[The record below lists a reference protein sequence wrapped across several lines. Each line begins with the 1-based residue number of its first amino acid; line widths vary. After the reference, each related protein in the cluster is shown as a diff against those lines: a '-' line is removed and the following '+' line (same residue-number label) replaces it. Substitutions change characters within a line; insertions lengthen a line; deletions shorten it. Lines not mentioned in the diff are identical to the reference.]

1 MRKDE
6 LKAAMLDAM
15 KGGRTVEK
23 NVLRVALG
31 EVQTLESRGGT
42 DAADA
47 EVEKI
52 LRKLIKSIGESRD
65 AATDEAQRADLVQ
78 EIEVLERF
86 LPKTLTAAEIVAAL
100 APVADAVR
108 AAGNDGQAT
117 GVAMKHLKGAGLAV
131 EGKDVNAAVRSLRA
145 DA

>member
-1 MRKDE
+1 MLKDD
-6 LKAAMLDAM
+6 LKAAMLAAM
-15 KGGRTVEK
+15 KAGRTTEK
-23 NVLRVALG
+23 GILRVALG
-31 EVQTLESRGGT
+31 EVQTAESRSGS

-65 AATDEAQRADLVQ
+65 AATDDAQRADLGE
-78 EIEVLERF
+78 EIAVLERF
-86 LPKTLTAAEIVAAL
+86 LPKTLSPDEIVAAL

-117 GVAMKHLKGAGLAV
+117 GVAMKHLKSTGATV
-131 EGKDVNAAVRSLRA
+131 EGRDVSAAVRSMRS
-145 DA
+145 